1 MDEMC
6 CADADASPFKKG
18 EGEGYSEQS
27 SALSPTPHLYPL
39 PFDKARGKTEPAMNR
54 ILALDFGR
62 ARIGAAI
69 SDELQLLAH
78 PLETIPANVHAPSRI
93 AEIVREK
100 KVDYVVA
107 GIPRQMNG
115 QIGAAATEV
124 LQFVEKLRG
133 ILPCPVV
140 TWDERLTTAAA
151 HRALRDAGKK
161 TRHTRGYVDQVAA
174 QMILQSYLD
183 RRAANVGRQ
192 SDL

>member
-1 MDEMC
+1 
-6 CADADASPFKKG
+6 
-18 EGEGYSEQS
+18 
-27 SALSPTPHLYPL
+27 
-39 PFDKARGKTEPAMNR
+39 MNP

-62 ARIGAAI
+62 ARIGVAI
-69 SDELQLLAH
+69 SDDLQLLAH
-78 PLETIPANVHAPSRI
+78 PLVTISTNERPESRI
-93 AEIVREK
+93 ARIVDDK
-100 KVDYVVA
+100 NVDHIVA

-115 QIGAAATEV
+115 RIGTAATEV
-124 LQFVEKLRG
+124 LQFVEKLRA

-183 RRAANVGRQ
+183 SRVHNAQVK
-192 SDL
+192 SDQRS

>member
-1 MDEMC
+1 M
-6 CADADASPFKKG
+6 S
-18 EGEGYSEQS
+18 Q
-27 SALSPTPHLYPL
+27 H
-39 PFDKARGKTEPAMNR
+39 AMKP

-78 PLETIPANVHAPSRI
+78 PLETIPANEQAPSRV
-93 AEIVREK
+93 AEIVRER
-100 KVDYVVA
+100 KVDHVIA

-124 LQFVEKLRG
+124 LQFVEKLRA
-133 ILPCPVV
+133 ILPCPEV
-140 TWDERLTTAAA
+140 TCDERLTTVAA

-161 TRHTRGYVDQVAA
+161 TRDTRSYIDQVAA

-183 RRAANVGRQ
+183 RRAADAARR
-192 SDL
+192 SDS